1 MAICGV
7 MSALGVCAMLLG
19 GVIPLAT
26 YCAPMLASLVLIPV
40 IAETGR
46 KLALASYAS
55 VTILALLLGPDK
67 EAALLYACLGW
78 YPVAKWSL
86 DRMRSRGLR
95 IFVKLGIFNA
105 AIALMMLLMMYLLN
119 MQAVMAEYAAMSA
132 GLLGLFI
139 VMGNFCMLLFDRLV
153 LVWMVIYLRRLRP
166 RLMKGGH

>member
-40 IAETGR
+40 IAEAGR
-46 KLALASYAS
+46 KLALASYVS
-55 VTILALLLGPDK
+55 VAILALLLGPDK

-95 IFVKLGIFNA
+95 IVVKLGIFNA
-105 AIALMMLLMMYLLN
+105 AIALMMLLMTYLLN
-119 MQAVMAEYAAMSA
+119 MQAVMVEYLAMSA
-132 GLLGLFI
+132 PLLGMFI
-139 VMGNFCMLLFDRLV
+139 VMGNFCMLLFDRLI
-153 LVWMVIYLRRLRP
+153 LIWMVIYLRRLRP
-166 RLMKGGH
+166 RLMKGAR